1 MGIYMVKLSIK
12 AVVSII
18 RDEDL
23 VKECVWVLS
32 WDRPEVSPSL
42 PWGCFVTVA
51 TISRRS
57 GLISGQICWWNLG
70 VGIGRH

>member
-1 MGIYMVKLSIK
+1 MVKLSIK

-23 VKECVWVLS
+23 VEECVWVLL
-32 WDRPEVSPSL
+32 WDRPEVFPSL
-42 PWGCFVTVA
+42 TWGCFVTVA

-57 GLISGQICWWNLG
+57 GLISGQICC
-70 VGIGRH
+70 